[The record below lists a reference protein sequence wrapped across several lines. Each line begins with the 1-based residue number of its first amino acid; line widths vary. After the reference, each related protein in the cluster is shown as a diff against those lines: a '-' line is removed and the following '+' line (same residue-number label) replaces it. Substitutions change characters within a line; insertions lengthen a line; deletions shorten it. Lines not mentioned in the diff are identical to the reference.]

1 MSISFQN
8 LNFSDVDAVVIL
20 VGDSLSAD
28 NATMGSW
35 MRYAKALYNL
45 QGRRIRF
52 IDLGVDGGTY
62 FGARCDPNF
71 AETAD
76 LAAIRIEQS
85 LYAENLRRAAASL
98 PPLIMRVICALG
110 TNDAMLNTRS
120 VPLAYSMVEMNVFWT
135 VNRTFVPGIPFTY
148 IEMQLLPRSD
158 MRQPV
163 QDFYALSDATKLL
176 LKPGDNWFAIPVY
189 RFRDHDMLLND
200 GAAMGNINGL
210 GILQY
215 HMGLDAMELAG
226 AMFAE
231 KMSTGIPGFEYQM
244 QPYLPWGSAYSLL
257 DAADSPNTSP
267 YSAWRSRRRIPT
279 N

>member
-1 MSISFQN
+1 MSLNFMN

-35 MRYAKALYNL
+35 MRYAKALYDL
-45 QGRRIRF
+45 QGRRVRF
-52 IDLGVDGGTY
+52 IDLGVDGGSY
-62 FGARCDPNF
+62 FGARCDSMF

-98 PPLIMRVICALG
+98 QPLIMRVICALG
-110 TNDAMLNTRS
+110 TNDAMLNTRG
-120 VPLAYSMVEMNVFWT
+120 VPLAESLFEAKVFWT
-135 VNRTFVPGIPFTY
+135 VNRSFVPGIPFTY
-148 IEMQLLPRSD
+148 IEMQLLPRTD
-158 MRQPV
+158 TRQPV
-163 QDFYALSDATKLL
+163 QDFYTLSDQVKGY

-215 HMGLDAMELAG
+215 HMGSDAMELAG

-231 KMSTGIPGFEYQM
+231 KMGSIPGFEYQL
-244 QPYLPWGSAYSLL
+244 QPYLPWGSAFSLL
-257 DAADSPNTSP
+257 DAADSPNPSA
-267 YSAWRSRRRIPT
+267 YSAWRSRRRIPA